1 MERRTGPGRGNP
13 GDPGSGLPA
22 VRGGPLSK
30 IAAGRPEPLGIREAR
45 ALALAAGAGFPPR
58 YPAGQEGA
66 ARAVEAMG
74 YVQIDTISVV
84 RRAHEH
90 VLWSRVPDPGFAA
103 VPALEG
109 VGGGERRLVEYWA
122 HAASYLPVEEWRY
135 CLPRM
140 LRIRTNGHEW
150 FNADPKA
157 VSRVRDR
164 VAAEGPL
171 SARDF
176 QEPMSGPRG
185 WWDWKPAKVALEY
198 LFHSGELAC
207 VTRRG
212 FQKVYDLS
220 ERQIPAV
227 HAGPAPTEAELSGRH
242 VERAARSQG
251 LFTKAQAVYLRK
263 DGLVGMGAALAASVE
278 SGILVPAVVEGLGP
292 GWFARRVLLERPA
305 PGVAAGGTGPD
316 GAAPSGSSSTA
327 SPGRAFVL
335 SPFDPF
341 LIDRRRTARLWDFDY
356 TIECYVPAARRAFG
370 YFALPILYVTE
381 DPGEARFAGLLDAKA
396 DRRRRTLILQRLRL
410 ACRGSVSPAG
420 GGIGPA
426 PARTSPAVL
435 ARAVAAEIGRFAAF
449 QGSETLE
456 LGILETDDPRLD
468 KAFRRE
474 FARASEGFC

>member
-1 MERRTGPGRGNP
+1 MRG
-13 GDPGSGLPA
+13 
-22 VRGGPLSK
+22 
-30 IAAGRPEPLGIREAR
+30 IAAGRSEPLGIREAR

-58 YPAGQEGA
+58 FPEDPEGVV
-66 ARAVEAMG
+66 RAVEALG
-74 YVQIDTISVV
+74 CVQIDTISVV

-90 VLWSRVPDPGFAA
+90 ILWSRVPDPGFAA

-140 LRIRTNGHEW
+140 ERIRANGHEW

-157 VSRVRDR
+157 VSWVRDR
-164 VAAEGPL
+164 VTTEGPL

-207 VTRRG
+207 ATRRG
-212 FQKVYDLS
+212 FQKVYDLA
-220 ERQIPAV
+220 ERQIPAA

-251 LFTKAQAVYLRK
+251 LFTKFQAAYQRK
-263 DGLVGMGAALAASVE
+263 DGLTGMDTALAAAVE
-278 SGILVPAVVEGLGP
+278 SGSLVPAAVEGLGP
-292 GWFARRVLLERPA
+292 GWFARTDLLERPA
-305 PGVAAGGTGPD
+305 PGAAAGGLDQD
-316 GAAPSGSSSTA
+316 GAVASGPA
-327 SPGRAFVL
+327 SMPRPGRAFVL

-341 LIDRRRTARLWDFDY
+341 LIDRRRTALIWDFDY
-356 TIECYVPAARRAFG
+356 SIECYVPAAKRAFG
-370 YFALPILYVTE
+370 YFVLPILYVTE

-396 DRRRRTLILQRLRL
+396 DRRRGTLILRRLRL

-420 GGIGPA
+420 GGTGPA
-426 PARTSPAVL
+426 PARVIPADL

-449 QGSETLE
+449 QGTETLE
-456 LGILETDDPRLD
+456 LGILETDDPQLE

-474 FARASEGFC
+474 LARAGRFQALRPGRSPA

>member
-1 MERRTGPGRGNP
+1 MGPEGVAR
-13 GDPGSGLPA
+13 A
-22 VRGGPLSK
+22 VRGL
-30 IAAGRPEPLGIREAR
+30 
-45 ALALAAGAGFPPR
+45 
-58 YPAGQEGA
+58 
-66 ARAVEAMG
+66 G

-84 RRAHEH
+84 RRAHEQI
-90 VLWSRVPDPGFAA
+90 LWSRVPDPGFTA

-122 HAASYLPVEEWRY
+122 HAASYLPVEEWRF

-140 LRIRTNGHEW
+140 LRIRANGHEW
-150 FNADPKA
+150 FNADPAA

-176 QEPMSGPRG
+176 QESMSGPRG

-207 VTRRG
+207 ATRRG
-212 FQKVYDLS
+212 FQKVYDLA

-251 LFTKAQAVYLRK
+251 LFTKSQAAYQRK
-263 DGLVGMGAALAASVE
+263 DGLTGMDTALAASVE
-278 SGILVPAVVEGLGP
+278 SGILVPTVVEGLGP
-292 GWFARRVLLERPA
+292 GWFARKDLLERPA
-305 PGVAAGGTGPD
+305 PGAAAGGLDQD
-316 GAAPSGSSSTA
+316 GAVATGSTSMPR
-327 SPGRAFVL
+327 PGRAFVL

-341 LIDRRRTARLWDFDY
+341 LIDRRRTARLWDFEY
-356 TIECYVPAARRAFG
+356 TVECYVPAAKRGFG

-381 DPGEARFAGLLDAKA
+381 DPREARFAGLLDAKA

-410 ACRGSVSPAG
+410 ACGGSVSPAG

-426 PARTSPAVL
+426 PARVIPTAL
-435 ARAVAAEIGRFAAF
+435 ARAVASEIGRFAAF
-449 QGSETLE
+449 QGTESLE
-456 LGILETDDPRLD
+456 LGILETDDPRLE

-474 FARASEGFC
+474 LALASAALIRSRGQAISEKDQTGSTG